1 MMKRFELNREMR
13 YAFSFLLPFMLALT
27 LLFAGSSNA
36 NAAETAATPYPLTTQ
51 EPDIPLE
58 QFELKLGAMT
68 SDELF
73 VEADGWLKLLQ
84 SDAEKVY
91 AKKLEIK
98 IKNAKIED
106 AKEESDKNQSAKEE
120 NITEAK
126 IDTQKEAKDD
136 LLLELTKLRDIRREK
151 EKKLDAILKEIDE
164 RIGLD
169 DKGLEQAKVRP
180 YRRYLKSVSGIS
192 EEITDPKSFVKTAKT
207 WLFSEEGGLLW
218 LINFLKFMS
227 IIFLAYLISKI
238 ISNGVK
244 KAFGISKSTSQLLQ
258 DFIVNMASKLVMFIG
273 VLMGLAVLGVNM
285 GPVLAFVGAA
295 GFVVAF
301 ALQNTLSNF
310 ASGLMIML
318 YRPFDID
325 DVIDVSG
332 VIGTVK
338 SMTLVTTSVM
348 TADNRMMIIPNNTI
362 WGSIIT
368 NVTHSEKRRV
378 DLMVGIGYNE
388 SIDKAQKV
396 LEEILSKHPLILK
409 DPEPAVKV
417 HELGDSS
424 VNFIVR
430 PWTLT
435 ADYWTVYWE
444 ITRRI
449 KVRFDEE
456 GISIPFP
463 QRDIH
468 IVSSVENETAEQ
480 KKRAFTKKKAKEIDV
495 TEMESGEEEE
505 N

>member
-1 MMKRFELNREMR
+1 MKKSLK
-13 YAFSFLLPFMLALT
+13 LIWLALALMLSTT
-27 LLFAGSSNA
+27 LLVA
-36 NAAETAATPYPLTTQ
+36 NEEKTAVAVTT
-51 EPDIPLE
+51 EDPEIPLD
-58 QFELKLGAMT
+58 QFELKLGHMT

-73 VEADGWLKLLQ
+73 VEADAWLKLLQ
-84 SDAEKVY
+84 ADAKKVY
-91 AKKLEIK
+91 DKKLEIK
-98 IKNAKIED
+98 IKNE
-106 AKEESDKNQSAKEE
+106 
-120 NITEAK
+120 K
-126 IDTQKEAKDD
+126 IDDVKEANASSSKIDDQKEAKDD
-136 LLLELTKLRDIRREK
+136 LLTELTELRDIRREK
-151 EKKLDAILKEIDE
+151 EKKLNAILMEIDE

-169 DKGLEQAKVRP
+169 DKGREQDKVRP
-180 YRRYLKSVSGIS
+180 YRRYLKAVSGIS
-192 EEITDPKSFVKTAKT
+192 EEITDTKSLMTTVKT
-207 WLFSEEGGLLW
+207 WLTSDEGGILW
-218 LINFLKFMS
+218 LINFVKFIS
-227 IIFLAYLISKI
+227 IMFLAFLISKI
-238 ISNGVK
+238 LSNAVN
-244 KAFGISKSTSQLLQ
+244 KAFSMTKSTSQLLK
-258 DFIVNMASKLVMFIG
+258 DFIVNIVSKFVLLIG
-273 VLMGLAVLGVNM
+273 VLMGLSVLGVNM

-295 GFVVAF
+295 GFVIAF

-318 YRPFDID
+318 YRPFDIG
-325 DVIDVSG
+325 DVVDVAG
-332 VIGTVK
+332 VIGTVN

-348 TADNRMMIIPNNTI
+348 TADNRLMVIPNNTI

-368 NVTHSEKRRV
+368 NVTHSDKRRV
-378 DLMVGIGYNE
+378 DLTVGIGYTE
-388 SIDKAQKV
+388 SIEKAQKV
-396 LEEILSKHPLILK
+396 LEDILSNHPLILK

-468 IVSSVENETAEQ
+468 IVSSVETEPQRQ
-480 KKRAFTKKKAKEIDV
+480 KKRAFTKKKAEQIDV
-495 TEMESGEEEE
+495 NEMESGDEDD

>member
-1 MMKRFELNREMR
+1 MKRYVKVL
-13 YAFSFLLPFMLALT
+13 FLVLGLIGSAT
-27 LLFAGSSNA
+27 LLH
-36 NAAETAATPYPLTTQ
+36 AAQEEAATAVTIA
-51 EPDIPLE
+51 EPDIPLD

-68 SDELF
+68 ADELF
-73 VEADGWLKLLQ
+73 VEADAWMKLLQ
-84 SDAEKVY
+84 ADAQRVY
-91 AKKLEIK
+91 EKKLEIK
-98 IKNAKIED
+98 KKNIKIGAQKEQNA
-106 AKEESDKNQSAKEE
+106 
-120 NITEAK
+120 TETK
-126 IDTQKEAKDD
+126 IDDQKEAKDD
-136 LLLELTKLRDIRREK
+136 LLLELTELRDIRREK

-192 EEITDPKSFVKTAKT
+192 EEITDPKSFVKTART

-227 IIFLAYLISKI
+227 ILFLAYLISKI
-238 ISNGVK
+238 IGNGVK

-325 DVIDVSG
+325 DVVDVAG
-332 VIGTVK
+332 VVGTVK

-368 NVTHSEKRRV
+368 NVTHSDKRRV
-378 DLMVGIGYNE
+378 DLTVGIGYNE
-388 SIDKAQKV
+388 SVDKAQRV
-396 LEEILSKHPLILK
+396 LEDILAKHPLILK
-409 DPEPAVKV
+409 EPAPAVKV

-468 IVSSVENETAEQ
+468 IVSSVESEPVSQ
-480 KKRAFTKKKAKEIDV
+480 KKRAFTKKRAEEVNVK
-495 TEMESGEEEE
+495 EMESGEEEE

>member
-1 MMKRFELNREMR
+1 MKKQFK
-13 YAFSFLLPFMLALT
+13 LLLLALT
-27 LLFAGSSNA
+27 LILSVSALNA
-36 NAAETAATPYPLTTQ
+36 VEKEMPAPVTT
-51 EPDIPLE
+51 EEADIPLD

-68 SDELF
+68 ADELF

-91 AKKLEIK
+91 AKKIEIK
-98 IKNAKIED
+98 VENKKISADKEQNLTESQIKED
-106 AKEESDKNQSAKEE
+106 NEVKNNLLTQLNELREIRKDKEN
-120 NITEAK
+120 
-126 IDTQKEAKDD
+126 
-136 LLLELTKLRDIRREK
+136 KLA
-151 EKKLDAILKEIDE
+151 AILSEINE

-169 DKGLEQAKVRP
+169 DKGMEQEKVKP

-192 EEITDPKSFVKTAKT
+192 DEITDPKTFLKSAKT
-207 WLFSEEGGLLW
+207 WIFSNEGGILW
-218 LINFLKFMS
+218 LINFIKFIAML
-227 IIFLAYLISKI
+227 FLAYIVSKI
-238 ISNGVK
+238 LSNGVR
-244 KAFGISKSTSQLLQ
+244 KAFSLSHNNSQLLQ
-258 DFIVNMASKLVMFIG
+258 DFIVNIVSKVVMLVG
-273 VLMGLAVLGVNM
+273 VLMGLSILGVNM

-310 ASGLMIML
+310 ASGLMLML
-318 YRPFDID
+318 YRPFEIG
-325 DVIDVSG
+325 DVVDVAG

-338 SMTLVTTSVM
+338 SMTLVSTSVM
-348 TADNRMMIIPNNTI
+348 TADNRMVIIPNNTI
-362 WGSIIT
+362 WGGIVT
-368 NVTHSEKRRV
+368 NVTHSDKRRV
-378 DLMVGIGYNE
+378 DLTIGIGYNE

-396 LEEILSKHPLILK
+396 LEDILSKHPLILK
-409 DPEPAVKV
+409 DPEPTVQV
-417 HELGDSS
+417 HELADSS

-468 IVSSVENETAEQ
+468 IISSVEAEPVNQ
-480 KKRAFTKKKAKEIDV
+480 KKRAFTKKKADEVDV
-495 TEMESGEEEE
+495 REMESGEEDE

>member
-1 MMKRFELNREMR
+1 MIKRFELNRGKG
-13 YAFSFLLPFMLALT
+13 YALSFLLPLMLALT
-27 LLFAGSSNA
+27 LLITGSSNA
-36 NAAETAATPYPLTTQ
+36 NAAETAKTPSPVTTQ
-51 EPDIPLE
+51 DPNIPLD

-68 SDELF
+68 ADELF
-73 VEADGWLKLLQ
+73 IEADGWLKLLQ
-84 SDAEKVY
+84 ADAQKVY

-98 IKNAKIED
+98 IKNEKIED
-106 AKEESDKNQSAKEE
+106 VKEESDKEQSVKEE
-120 NITEAK
+120 NVTDAK
-126 IDTQKEAKDD
+126 IDNQQEAKDD
-136 LLLELTKLRDIRREK
+136 LLLELTKLRDIRMEK
-151 EKKLDAILKEIDE
+151 EHKLNAILGEINE

-169 DKGLEQAKVRP
+169 DKGREQEKVKP
-180 YRRYLKSVSGIS
+180 YRRYLKSVSGVT
-192 EEITDPKSFVKTAKT
+192 EDITDTKTFVKSATT
-207 WLFSEEGGLLW
+207 WLFSDEGGVLW
-218 LINFLKFMS
+218 LINLIKFMA
-227 IIFLAYLISKI
+227 ILFLAMIVSKI
-238 ISNGVK
+238 LSNGVK
-244 KAFGISKSTSQLLQ
+244 KAFSFSSNKSKLLQ
-258 DFIVNMASKLVMFIG
+258 DFIVNIVSKIVMLIG
-273 VLMGLAVLGVNM
+273 VLMGLAILGVNM

-310 ASGLMIML
+310 ASGLMLML

-325 DVIDVSG
+325 DVVDVAG
-332 VIGTVK
+332 VMGTVK

-362 WGSIIT
+362 WGGIIT
-368 NVTHSEKRRV
+368 NVTHSDKRRV
-378 DLMVGIGYNE
+378 DLTIGIGYNE
-388 SIDKAQKV
+388 SIDKAQRV
-396 LEEILSKHPLILK
+396 LEDILSKHPLILK

-456 GISIPFP
+456 GINIPFP

-468 IVSSVENETAEQ
+468 IVSSVESEQITQ
-480 KKRAFTKKKAKEIDV
+480 KKRAFTRKRADEVDV